1 MNKGL
6 EALDHLFNVIIDF
19 GIDDEKYGRI
29 RNEYIKIE
37 KDLERLEKLEKH
49 KLKKDLKRFNELYD
63 KVKCKLDNAQKD
75 LEIEKNKIDKEVII
89 YNSSMIKLE
98 QLKGQIIAYNDILTI
113 MEKEML
119 DE

>member
-1 MNKGL
+1 MTSKEFVL
-6 EALDHLFNVIIDF
+6 E
-19 GIDDEKYGRI
+19 
-29 RNEYIKIE
+29 
-37 KDLERLEKLEKH
+37 LEKH
-49 KLKKDLKRFNELYD
+49 IWARNLDTIKHFQQLKKDLKRFNELYD